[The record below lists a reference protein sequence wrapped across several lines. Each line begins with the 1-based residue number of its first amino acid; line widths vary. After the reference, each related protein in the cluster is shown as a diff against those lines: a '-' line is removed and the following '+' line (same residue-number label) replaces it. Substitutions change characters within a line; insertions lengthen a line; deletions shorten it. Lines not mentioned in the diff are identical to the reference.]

1 MATEVE
7 TAAVARA
14 LTKRYA
20 NGVVALDQ
28 LDLDIGRASITA
40 LIGNNGSGKTTFL
53 KILAGLLTPDS
64 GSAQTLGCDPATRAT
79 WLRARLGYVS
89 QAVELDPEMTA
100 WETLSLFATLY
111 GLPRATCHALVAALA
126 ESFGLAEH
134 LPRFVSTF
142 SGGLRQRLHLALGV
156 LHEPELLLLDE
167 PTAALDPAGR
177 AFVWHFLP
185 RLRNEGRTIVVVSH
199 DLAEVS
205 QHCEA
210 IALLHKGQLLA
221 SGSPADVIAAHANWR
236 LEVEF
241 AGRVEQD
248 TTPFQQ
254 LVSLPGVESVSAGER
269 QLVADFAER
278 EASVVQQAT
287 EAILHQ
293 LVHLNA
299 GVLGYRL
306 HPPDLASAYF
316 NLTGAAI
323 EEAKQSGRVESGK
336 GAGGRHRQG
345 QESMV

>member
-20 NGVVALDQ
+20 NGVIALDQ

-64 GSAQTLGCDPATRAT
+64 GSAQALGRDPATRAT

-111 GLPRATCHALVAALA
+111 GLPRATCHALIAALA

-134 LPRFVSTF
+134 LPRLVSTF

-177 AFVWHFLP
+177 SFVWHFLQ

-205 QHCEA
+205 QHCQA
-210 IALLHKGQLLA
+210 IALLHKGRLLA

-236 LEVEF
+236 LEVEL
-241 AGRVEQD
+241 AGVEQD

-254 LVSLPGVESVSAGER
+254 LVSLPGVKSVSVRER
-269 QLVADFAER
+269 RVVAEFAER
-278 EASVVQQAT
+278 EASVVQRVT
-287 EAILHQ
+287 EAILQQ

-299 GVLGYRL
+299 GVLGHGLR
-306 HPPDLASAYF
+306 PPDLASAYF

-323 EEAKQSGRVESGK
+323 EEAKQSGRVESGT
-336 GAGGRHRQG
+336 GAVGLHRQG

>member
-1 MATEVE
+1 MASEVE
-7 TAAVARA
+7 TAAVVRA

-28 LDLDIGRASITA
+28 LDLEIERASVTA

-64 GSAQTLGCDPATRAT
+64 GYAQALGRDPATRAT

-100 WETLSLFATLY
+100 WETLILFATLY
-111 GLPRATCHALVAALA
+111 GLPRATRHAPVAALA

-134 LPRFVSTF
+134 LARLVSTF

-167 PTAALDPAGR
+167 PSAALDPAGR
-177 AFVWHFLP
+177 SFVWHFLS

-205 QHCEA
+205 QHCQA
-210 IALLHKGQLLA
+210 IALLHKGRLLT

-236 LEVEF
+236 LEVEL

-248 TTPFQQ
+248 TTRFQQ
-254 LVSLPGVESVSAGER
+254 LVSLPGVKSLSARER

-278 EASVVQQAT
+278 DASVVQRVT
-287 EAILHQ
+287 EAILQQ
-293 LVHLNA
+293 LMRVNA
-299 GVLGYRL
+299 AVLGYRL

-323 EEAKQSGRVESGK
+323 EETEPTHRVESSE
-336 GAGGRHRQG
+336 GAPGRDRQG
-345 QESMV
+345 QGSMV

>member
-1 MATEVE
+1 MATKAEP
-7 TAAVARA
+7 AAAARA
-14 LTKRYA
+14 LTKRFA
-20 NGVVALDQ
+20 NGVLALDQ

-40 LIGNNGSGKTTFL
+40 LIGNNGAGKTTFL

-64 GSAQTLGCDPATRAT
+64 GSAQALGCDPATRTT

-111 GLPRATCHALVAALA
+111 GLPRATSHALIALLA

-177 AFVWHFLP
+177 SFMWHFLP
-185 RLRNEGRTIVVVSH
+185 RLRGEGRTIIVVSH

-205 QHCEA
+205 QHCQA
-210 IALLHKGQLLA
+210 IALLHKGRLLA
-221 SGSPADVIAAHANWR
+221 SGSPADVIAAHSNWR
-236 LEVEF
+236 LEVEL
-241 AGRVEQD
+241 AERVEQD
-248 TTPFQQ
+248 TARLQQ
-254 LVSLPGVESVSAGER
+254 LVSLPGVKSTSARER
-269 QLVADFAER
+269 RLVADFAER
-278 EASVVQQAT
+278 EASAVQRMT
-287 EAILHQ
+287 EAILQQ
-293 LVHLNA
+293 LVRLNA
-299 GVLGYRL
+299 AVLGYRL

-323 EEAKQSGRVESGK
+323 EEPDQSGRVESGK
-336 GAGGRHRQG
+336 GAGGRYRQG

>member
-1 MATEVE
+1 MATEAE
-7 TAAVARA
+7 MAAMARA

-20 NGVVALDQ
+20 NGVLALDQ
-28 LDLDIGRASITA
+28 VDLSIGRATITA

-53 KILAGLLTPDS
+53 KILTGLLTPDA
-64 GSAQTLGCDPATRAT
+64 GSARVLGCNPATRAT

-100 WETLSLFATLY
+100 LETLSLFAKLY
-111 GLPRATCHALVAALA
+111 GLPRATCQPLVAALA

-142 SGGLRQRLHLALGV
+142 SGGLRQRLHLAVGV
-156 LHEPELLLLDE
+156 LNEPELLLLDE
-167 PTAALDPAGR
+167 PTSALDPAGR
-177 AFVWHFLP
+177 SFVWHFLP

-205 QHCEA
+205 QHCQA
-210 IALLHKGQLLA
+210 IALLHKGRLLA

-236 LEVEF
+236 LEIEL
-241 AGRVEQD
+241 AGCLEQD
-248 TTPFQQ
+248 TARFQQ
-254 LVSLPGVESVSAGER
+254 LVSLPGVKSLSARER

-278 EASVVQQAT
+278 EASVVQRGT
-287 EAILHQ
+287 EAMLQQ
-293 LVHLNA
+293 LVRLNSA
-299 GVLGYRL
+299 VLGYRL

-323 EEAKQSGRVESGK
+323 EQTAQSGPVESGK
-336 GAGGRHRQG
+336 GAGGRYRQG